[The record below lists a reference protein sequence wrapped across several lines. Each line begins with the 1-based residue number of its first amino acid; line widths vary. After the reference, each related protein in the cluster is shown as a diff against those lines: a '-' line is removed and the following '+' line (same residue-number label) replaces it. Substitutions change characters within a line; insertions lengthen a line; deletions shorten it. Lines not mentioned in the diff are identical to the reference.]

1 VAGAPGGHKFEPGHA
16 LLGRLD
22 RIKTAAGNIDAEPA
36 DLADRFGATF
46 EELGMV
52 VDEEACA
59 EQATGFLIGKEGEDD
74 IARRAPPLP
83 GPVADDGEDHR
94 VHVFHVDGAATPQA
108 VVPDLTGER
117 VDLPVGCVGR
127 YDVQVP
133 MD

>member
-1 VAGAPGGHKFEPGHA
+1 FGGRRELDREAMPAETCGRFGDGGHRIVVVEHRAVAGATGRHKLEPGHA

-22 RIKTAAGNIDAEPA
+22 RIKTAAGNIDAEAA

-46 EELGMV
+46 KELGMV

-83 GPVADDGEDHR
+83 GP
-94 VHVFHVDGAATPQA
+94 
-108 VVPDLTGER
+108 
-117 VDLPVGCVGR
+117 
-127 YDVQVP
+127 
-133 MD
+133 